1 MKISI
6 VFDDVI
12 ADRLSNKKRN
22 PTVTELVT
30 RRRKLNISLIFIT
43 QYYFLVPVKF
53 QTKFIL
59 SHYGNLRQKQASTNC
74 I

>member
-30 RRRKLNISLIFIT
+30 RRRKLKISLIFIT
-43 QYYFLVPVKF
+43 
-53 QTKFIL
+53 
-59 SHYGNLRQKQASTNC
+59 
-74 I
+74 

>member
-30 RRRKLNISLIFIT
+30 RRRKLNIFLIFIT
-43 QYYFLVPVKF
+43 
-53 QTKFIL
+53 
-59 SHYGNLRQKQASTNC
+59 
-74 I
+74 

>member
-1 MKISI
+1 MILKLLLYTRMIWMIFIETLKNTIQTKKMKISI

-43 QYYFLVPVKF
+43 
-53 QTKFIL
+53 
-59 SHYGNLRQKQASTNC
+59 
-74 I
+74 

>member
-1 MKISI
+1 MILKLLLYTRMIWMIFIETLKNTIQAKKMKISI

-43 QYYFLVPVKF
+43 
-53 QTKFIL
+53 
-59 SHYGNLRQKQASTNC
+59 
-74 I
+74 

>member
-1 MKISI
+1 MDDIYRNIEEHNPGKKKMKISI

-30 RRRKLNISLIFIT
+30 RRRKLNIFLIFIT
-43 QYYFLVPVKF
+43 
-53 QTKFIL
+53 
-59 SHYGNLRQKQASTNC
+59 
-74 I
+74 